1 MLNNINRRG
10 AKKINFLVTDVY
22 KNYICKMNDLWVI
35 SY

>member
-1 MLNNINRRG
+1 MLNNINREG
-10 AKKINFLVTDVY
+10 KKDYFLVTDVY